1 MTGGDLRLI
10 AVTAFGLEAVAVRE
24 LHGLGYEN
32 AKAFGTGR
40 VGFTGGLSDVQRANL
55 WLRSA
60 ERVLIEVGRFPAG
73 DFEALF
79 EGVRALAWED
89 WIGPEARFP
98 VAGRSVRSTLTSVPA
113 VQRATKKAIVERL
126 MERHGTQ
133 TLPETGPEY
142 AVEVSLLHDEAALT
156 IDTTG
161 AGLNKRGY
169 RQLVGE
175 AQIRE
180 TMAAALVL
188 LSFWRPERQ
197 LLDPFCGSGTI
208 PIEAAMIAR
217 NIAPG
222 LRRSFAFED
231 WAQTDGGGWAEI
243 KAEAEAAIGPPLE
256 RPLIGTDIDA
266 EALSLARHHA
276 GRAGVEGDIHWQQR
290 AFEDLRAK
298 AEYGCMVTNPPWGA
312 RLGDRDELERLY
324 ASFPRVLKGL
334 PTWSYF
340 IITGFPGFERLVG
353 QKADRRRK
361 LYSASIETTYYQ
373 FHGPRPGD
381 FAQAASQ
388 VYEEDAGPEAAT
400 VPMPV
405 FGGTDA
411 KADKQAEMFATILRK
426 HARHLRKWPERGVSC
441 FRLYERDFPEVPLAV
456 DVYEGYLHIAEYDRP
471 HERTPSQHE
480 DWLELMVRTA
490 CETLDIARDR
500 AFIKKRGRQ
509 RDRHVGGE
517 GGGQYERVAEESKRV
532 VVGEQGLRFEVNL
545 SDYIDTGLFL
555 DHRQTRA
562 MVRER
567 AKGVRF
573 LNLFGYTGSFT
584 VYAAA
589 GGAVRTTTVDLSAT
603 YLDWCERNL
612 LLNKFNGPEHELVQA
627 DAGAYLDSLPAE
639 PAFDLAV
646 VDPPTFS
653 NSKRLEKVWD
663 VQVEHT
669 GLLERLAM
677 RMVPGGLVYFS
688 TNFRK
693 FKPAFPESVEVR
705 EISSKTVSP
714 DFRNKKIH
722 RCWVLRVT

>member
-1 MTGGDLRLI
+1 MTQLRLI
-10 AVTAFGLEAVAVRE
+10 AVTAFGLEAVTVRE
-24 LHGLGYEN
+24 LHDLGYAN

-40 VGFTGGLSDVQRANL
+40 VGFSGGMLDVQRANL

-60 ERVLIEVGRFPAG
+60 ERVLVEVGRFPAG
-73 DFEALF
+73 DFEQLF
-79 EGVRALAWED
+79 EGVRSLAWEE
-89 WIGPEARFP
+89 WIGAQARFP
-98 VAGRSVRSTLTSVPA
+98 VSGRSVRSTLSSVPA

-126 MERHGTQ
+126 MERHGTD

-142 AVEVSLLHDEAALT
+142 AIEVSLLHDEAALT

-161 AGLNKRGY
+161 PGLNKRGY

-208 PIEAAMIAR
+208 PIEAAMIGR

-222 LRRSFAFED
+222 LRRSFAFEA
-231 WAQTDGGGWAEI
+231 WAQADGGGWSDL
-243 KAEAEAAIGPPLE
+243 KAEAQAAIGPALE
-256 RPLIGTDIDA
+256 TRLIGTDIDS

-276 GRAGVEGDIHWQQR
+276 ARAGVEEDIHWQQR

-298 AEYGCMVTNPPWGA
+298 GEYGCMVTNPPWGA
-312 RLGDRDELERLY
+312 RLGDRAELERLY

-340 IITGFPGFERLVG
+340 ILTGFPGFERLVG
-353 QKADRRRK
+353 QKANRRRK
-361 LYSASIETTYYQ
+361 LYSANLETTYYQ
-373 FHGPRPGD
+373 FHGPRPDRG
-381 FAQAASQ
+381 AASSMR
-388 VYEEDAGPEAAT
+388 EDIGGAVAT
-400 VPMPV
+400 VASMPV

-411 KADKQAEMFATILRK
+411 KADKQAEMLATILRK
-426 HARHLRKWPERGVSC
+426 HTRHLRKWPERGVSC

-480 DWLELMVRTA
+480 DWLELMVGTA
-490 CETLDIARDR
+490 CETLDIARNR
-500 AFIKKRGRQ
+500 AFLKKRGRQ
-509 RDRHVGGE
+509 RDRHE
-517 GGGQYERVAEESKRV
+517 GGGQYERVGDESKRI

-555 DHRQTRA
+555 DHRVTRA

-567 AKGVRF
+567 AEGVRF

-584 VYAAA
+584 VYAAS
-589 GGAVRTTTVDLSAT
+589 GGAMRTTTVDLSAT

-627 DAGAYLDSLPAE
+627 DAGAYLDSLPGE

-669 GLLERLAM
+669 GLLERLAV
-677 RMVPGGLVYFS
+677 RMAQGGLIYFS

-693 FKPAFPESVEVR
+693 FKPDFPGGVEVR
-705 EISSKTVSP
+705 EISSKTVP
-714 DFRNKKIH
+714 ADFRNKKIH
-722 RCWVLRVT
+722 RCWVLKVK